1 MGRWLDGDRAQ
12 GEHDHWDKDD
22 DGGAQ
27 STLRDAGNNSK
38 AWYPSRLLAYDNSFV
53 SGVFPAG

>member
-38 AWYPSRLLAYDNSFV
+38 DGLP
-53 SGVFPAG
+53 PACWHTTTVL